1 MSSQK
6 SLGDFFQL
14 RKPRGA
20 AAGGRKQSKLSQ
32 SSQAASREEQKSAQ
46 PANDGFL
53 EAELDV
59 RQATGR
65 EGASL
70 GSVGAYGLEASD
82 EDEVDPAEQMLR
94 DFDLDYKFGPCLS
107 TTRLERWERAE
118 RLGLHPPKAVKQLL
132 HAGERNECLWAG
144 RV

>member
-6 SLGDFFQL
+6 SLGEFFQQ

-20 AAGGRKQSKLSQ
+20 GGGSRKHSKLSQ
-32 SSQAASREEQKSAQ
+32 SSQAASREDQKPAH

-70 GSVGAYGLEASD
+70 GSVGAYGVEASD
-82 EDEVDPAEQMLR
+82 GKKRAPGNPEKQGVDRWQILLR
-94 DFDLDYKFGPCLS
+94 WSCPNRF
-107 TTRLERWERAE
+107 
-118 RLGLHPPKAVKQLL
+118 
-132 HAGERNECLWAG
+132 
-144 RV
+144 